1 MEKTLKVNGMMCM
14 HCEAHV
20 KKALEEIDGV
30 IEATASHEA
39 GTATVK
45 LSKDV
50 SYDVLK
56 KVIEDQGYTVCD

>member
-1 MEKTLKVNGMMCM
+1 MEKVIKVDGMMCM

-30 IEATASHEA
+30 IEAHASHEN

-45 LSKDV
+45 LSNDV
-50 SYDVLK
+50 PYEILK
-56 KVIEDQGYTVCD
+56 KAIEEQGYTVTD